1 MKDSL
6 DVSVPSTSI
15 LSESPAKNRKRISS
29 VLREL
34 TLPTNPAFLFAPL
47 CVLLPPN
54 WLAQLNLYS
63 TTAAG
68 LALARYIS
76 GKIDQGE
83 LRWRPSW
90 AQSQSGTVR
99 KIRRHRPY
107 WMGEKDPGSVST
119 DELSQLAL
127 QSQDGQGEGE
137 VDLLVLLRNALRA
150 GGSWWLFPLSQG
162 WLLYTAVFE
171 GDCFPTSYKNVI
183 VSVST
188 NMASAWSMQF
198 DTDVVPMLPCV
209 ALDSIRSNSRI
220 PRPLGRHGQIHPS
233 SFLYPL
239 PLHRVHPIA
248 SPTSSLPSSVHSRH
262 RKTVRILLDDF
273 PISKPG
279 TRSGDV
285 RSATPN
291 GTQLCEELR
300 ESGRG
305 CGTQCGRAG
314 RRVEWVGDASEVED
328 GQQEVSPARY
338 L

>member
-1 MKDSL
+1 MSFHRKESRKSISNMLKTLLKPLEKNVRTAIFLSLYPTLFRLFNLIRQRSHPEVEDMKDSL

-15 LSESPAKNRKRISS
+15 LSESPIKNRKRISS

-34 TLPTNPAFLFAPL
+34 ALPTNPAFLLAPL

-68 LALARYIS
+68 LALVRYIS

-127 QSQDGQGEGE
+127 ESQDGQGERCQGAGE

-188 NMASAWSMQF
+188 NM
-198 DTDVVPMLPCV
+198 T
-209 ALDSIRSNSRI
+209 
-220 PRPLGRHGQIHPS
+220 
-233 SFLYPL
+233 
-239 PLHRVHPIA
+239 
-248 SPTSSLPSSVHSRH
+248 
-262 RKTVRILLDDF
+262 F
-273 PISKPG
+273 P
-279 TRSGDV
+279 
-285 RSATPN
+285 
-291 GTQLCEELR
+291 
-300 ESGRG
+300 
-305 CGTQCGRAG
+305 
-314 RRVEWVGDASEVED
+314 
-328 GQQEVSPARY
+328 
-338 L
+338 

>member
-1 MKDSL
+1 MDSL

-15 LSESPAKNRKRISS
+15 LSESPVKNRKRLESIF
-29 VLREL
+29 REL
-34 TLPTNPAFLFAPL
+34 ALPTNPAFLLAPL
-47 CVLLPPN
+47 CMLLPPN

-83 LRWRPSW
+83 LRWRQSW
-90 AQSQSGTVR
+90 AQPQSGTVR

-107 WMGEKDPGSVST
+107 WMGEKDPGSIST

-127 QSQDGQGEGE
+127 ESQDGQGGKGQTEGE
-137 VDLLVLLRNALRA
+137 VDLLVLVRNALRA

-188 NMASAWSMQF
+188 NPASAWLMQS
-198 DTDVVPMLPCV
+198 DTDVVPVLPCV
-209 ALDSIRSNSRI
+209 ALDSIRSDGRI

-239 PLHRVHPIA
+239 HVPRVHPIA
-248 SPTSSLPSSVHSRH
+248 SPTSYLPAPVHSRD

-273 PISKPG
+273 PIRKPG

-285 RSATPN
+285 CGITPY
-291 GTQLCEELR
+291 GT
-300 ESGRG
+300 
-305 CGTQCGRAG
+305 
-314 RRVEWVGDASEVED
+314 
-328 GQQEVSPARY
+328 
-338 L
+338 

>member
-1 MKDSL
+1 MLKTLLKPLERNVRTAIFLSLYPTLFRLFNLIRQRSQPEVEDMKDSL

-15 LSESPAKNRKRISS
+15 LSENRVKNRKRLGSI
-29 VLREL
+29 LREL
-34 TLPTNPAFLFAPL
+34 ALPTNPAFLVAPL

-76 GKIDQGE
+76 EKIDQGE

-90 AQSQSGTVR
+90 AQSRSKNVR
-99 KIRRHRPY
+99 NSKRHRPY

-183 VSVST
+183 VSVSI
-188 NMASAWSMQF
+188 
-198 DTDVVPMLPCV
+198 DVTF
-209 ALDSIRSNSRI
+209 A
-220 PRPLGRHGQIHPS
+220 
-233 SFLYPL
+233 
-239 PLHRVHPIA
+239 
-248 SPTSSLPSSVHSRH
+248 
-262 RKTVRILLDDF
+262 
-273 PISKPG
+273 
-279 TRSGDV
+279 
-285 RSATPN
+285 
-291 GTQLCEELR
+291 
-300 ESGRG
+300 
-305 CGTQCGRAG
+305 
-314 RRVEWVGDASEVED
+314 
-328 GQQEVSPARY
+328 
-338 L
+338 